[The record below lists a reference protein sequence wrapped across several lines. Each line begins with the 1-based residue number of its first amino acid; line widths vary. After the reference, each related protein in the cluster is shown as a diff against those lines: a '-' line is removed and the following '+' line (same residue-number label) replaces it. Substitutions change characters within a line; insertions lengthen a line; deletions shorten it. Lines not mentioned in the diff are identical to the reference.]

1 LYLFVKIK
9 TGNESMLSGNKT
21 ENSNDKS
28 KTIKLKSKDS
38 GKEKLFIYN
47 KRKKTDTLEL
57 DSVNE

>member
-1 LYLFVKIK
+1 
-9 TGNESMLSGNKT
+9 MLSGNKT